1 MTTDIK
7 ERDLNLKSNAFAVTP
22 QPKKKWLE
30 LSSSQRLRTIRENIK
45 FMDAKVSSLI
55 KILSANVDGHII
67 VSLLRELTPAERGT
81 LLLDIEFYLKNN
93 VDEALYLSVE
103 PMGDK
108 SSLRNLRGLTIK
120 SE

>member
-1 MTTDIK
+1 MTTNIK
-7 ERDLNLKSNAFAVTP
+7 ERYLNLKSDAFAVTP
-22 QPKKKWLE
+22 KPKKKWLE
-30 LSSSQRLRTIRENIK
+30 LSSSKRLRIVSEK
-45 FMDAKVSSLI
+45 LQFMDEKIFSII
-55 KILSANVDGHII
+55 KILSANVEGHII
-67 VSLLRELTPAERGT
+67 VKLLKELSPAERGT